1 MGSRMLSN
9 KLIVLVPA
17 LLLGTP
23 VHGVDSPQRAP
34 VDKGVAAST
43 ADVAKSQGDWNKAPS
58 FRLQYIEN
66 RLSVSA
72 HGVPLVDVLREI
84 SRQTGIEIK
93 SAGAFNARVSVEF
106 SDQPLDAGI
115 RKLLSNLD
123 YIIVG
128 NLSPGNERGTVLL
141 WVRQE
146 GANGHLQGS
155 RIIQWGQALLSD
167 QRPGNK
173 QTMKR
178 VFDSGSTPAASL
190 AGDSLSDTQ
199 WQGEPDDTQSVD
211 EETAADTNPNQRLSE
226 IRDSFL
232 NGDEDALSK
241 AVKDE
246 NPVVQASAF
255 EALNYLDRDGAVS
268 ALQSAMESDHS
279 ATRLEALQLLESTPS
294 AAEGTVL
301 AALDRALKD
310 EDTAVRLNAV
320 QALADREGNDV
331 VDLLRNALQDSD
343 PSVRIAVLSIAAEKH
358 RSLLYQALSDQDESV
373 RTAANAM
380 LQSAGND
387 R

>member
-1 MGSRMLSN
+1 MLSN
-9 KLIVLVPA
+9 KLLVPVSA

-23 VHGVDSPQRAP
+23 VHGIDSPQRTP
-34 VDKGVAAST
+34 LDKVVAAST
-43 ADVAKSQGDWNKAPS
+43 ADAAKSPSDRNKASS
-58 FRLQYIEN
+58 FRLQYIGK

-72 HGVPLVDVLREI
+72 HAVPLVDLLREL

-93 SAGAFNARVSVEF
+93 STGALNARVSVEF
-106 SDQPLDAGI
+106 SDQPLDVGI

-128 NLSPGNERGTVLL
+128 DLSPGNGHGTVVL
-141 WVRQE
+141 WVGQQ
-146 GANGHLQGS
+146 GTSGHLQRS
-155 RIIQWGQALLSD
+155 RIIQWGQALLSGE
-167 QRPGNK
+167 RPGNK
-173 QTMKR
+173 QTTKH
-178 VFDSGSTPAASL
+178 VSDSGSTQAASL
-190 AGDSLSDTQ
+190 AGDSLSDAS

-211 EETAADTNPNQRLSE
+211 EETAADTNPDQRLNE

-268 ALQSAMESDHS
+268 ALQSATESDHP
-279 ATRLEALQLLESTPS
+279 ATRLQALQLLESTPS

-301 AALDRALKD
+301 AALARALKD
-310 EDTAVRLNAV
+310 DDTAVRLNAV
-320 QALADREGNDV
+320 QALGNREGNDV

-358 RSLLYQALSDQDESV
+358 RSLLYQALSDEDESV

-380 LQSAGND
+380 LQQSAGNE